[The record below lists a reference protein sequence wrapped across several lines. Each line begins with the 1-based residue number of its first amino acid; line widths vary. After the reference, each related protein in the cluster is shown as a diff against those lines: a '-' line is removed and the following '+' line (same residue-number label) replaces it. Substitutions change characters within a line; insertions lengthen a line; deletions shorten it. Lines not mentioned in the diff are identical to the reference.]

1 MTHLSW
7 QARGLG
13 CGWGIPGP
21 HRTPASWWS
30 LLPGAVLAPRL
41 PVWTIVVGEEVPL
54 TRPGHFL
61 GTNPMA
67 ASTLSGLRRGGQC
80 PLLPSLLRDSF
91 PFVFVSSAIPCTC
104 IIYFGDAIHLSRSGR
119 AHSAAWFIYFV
130 SRREG
135 EYTLPKIREP
145 FLKTINITY
154 QYVFFPPMWERG
166 LRSLASPRP
175 VVRGSPRGEALSF
188 RLIGC

>member
-1 MTHLSW
+1 MTRNLHSLRVVEVLIDQVTRSHAMTHLSRK
-7 QARGLG
+7 ARGLG

-67 ASTLSGLRRGGQC
+67 ASTLSGLRRAVS
-80 PLLPSLLRDSF
+80 PAPEPAPRLLPFRLRLLRDSLHVHYLF
-91 PFVFVSSAIPCTC
+91 RRC
-104 IIYFGDAIHLSRSGR
+104 
-119 AHSAAWFIYFV
+119 HSPVPVGQGTQCGLVYIFCLT
-130 SRREG
+130 SRRG
-135 EYTLPKIREP
+135 VYTAEDP
-145 FLKTINITY
+145 
-154 QYVFFPPMWERG
+154 
-166 LRSLASPRP
+166 
-175 VVRGSPRGEALSF
+175 
-188 RLIGC
+188 